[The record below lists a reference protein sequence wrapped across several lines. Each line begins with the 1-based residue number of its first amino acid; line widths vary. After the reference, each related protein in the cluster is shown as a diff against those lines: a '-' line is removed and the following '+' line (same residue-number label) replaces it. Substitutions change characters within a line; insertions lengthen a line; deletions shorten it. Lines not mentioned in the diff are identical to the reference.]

1 MRNINFFFVIIS
13 IAAEAESPEKAILE
27 MNNPVFK
34 EAKASSKI
42 QTVVAEL
49 RKLKVRQGAHTMP
62 FRLVYR
68 TADVYLCHT

>member
-13 IAAEAESPEKAILE
+13 IVAEAESPEKAILE

-49 RKLKVRQGAHTMP
+49 RKLKVRHAMP

-68 TADVYLCHT
+68 TADVYICHI